1 MMTISDERDDY
12 APAADA
18 AFQGGTLAPAAEIE
32 ALYAS
37 DTVGLTLISRDMTF
51 VRINRAL
58 AETNGLPPEAHVGR
72 RVADVVP
79 DVARQ
84 AARMMAEVI
93 RTRSPIGPFDMVG
106 ETPACPGDV
115 RIWTQS
121 WTPVFGADG
130 EVVAASIISIDVTE
144 ARRAQEALLARA
156 DDVRRVLDG
165 VIAFVGR
172 LDPDGTL
179 TEANQPAI
187 DAGGIAREDVIG
199 RKFWD
204 CYWWSFSEASRA
216 RLRAAVARAAQGEAQ
231 RYDAEIR
238 VAGDARMWIDFQ
250 LIPQRDAAGRVV
262 EIVPSAV
269 DITERRRAEAA
280 LRTNLERLRT
290 ILTTAQVGIAI
301 AHADGRVTEA
311 NGSFLDMIGRSVEEL
326 RAGEIDWREHV
337 SVDSALGW
345 RRLLRNRTLGPLE
358 LTLRRRGGRE
368 LPTLASAGLLDTPE
382 RELVGFFLDRTRQ
395 EADAAHRELLL
406 LELKHRVKNML
417 ATAQAIA
424 RQTARHHEDRED
436 LVEAFTGRLHAM
448 ARAHDLITERNSG
461 QVCLRDLIVAQ
472 VCPYASRDGQL
483 DWEGPAMQ
491 VQADV
496 ANSLGLVLHEMATN
510 AAKYGALSTPDGT
523 VSIRW
528 QAEAGG
534 RRVRI
539 TWAERGGPPVAPP
552 QRRGFGTSLI
562 ESSLSHAHGGELA
575 LDYAP
580 DGLRADMCVP
590 AGRFDG

>member
-1 MMTISDERDDY
+1 MTTPQDLDTAIPA
-12 APAADA
+12 APAASR
-18 AFQGGTLAPAAEIE
+18 GETLSPAAEID

-37 DTVGLTLISRDMTF
+37 NAIGLTLISRDMVY

-72 RVADVVP
+72 RVGEVVP
-79 DVARQ
+79 ALAEQ
-84 AARMMAEVI
+84 AAALMAEVVH
-93 RTRSPIGPFDMVG
+93 TRSPLGPVDMEG
-106 ETPACPGDV
+106 ETPARPGNV

-121 WTPVFGADG
+121 WTPVFDTQG
-130 EVVAASIISIDVTE
+130 EVVAASVISIDVTE
-144 ARRAQEALLARA
+144 ARRAQAAVQARA
-156 DDVRRVLDG
+156 DEVRRVLDG

-187 DAGGIAREDVIG
+187 DAGGIRREDVLG

-204 CYWWSFSEASRA
+204 CPWWSYSEASQA
-216 RLRAAVARAAQGEAQ
+216 RLKAAVARAAEGEPQ

-250 LIPQRDAAGRVV
+250 LVPQRDSAGRVI

-280 LRTNLERLRT
+280 LRTSLERMRT

-311 NGSFLDMIGRSVEEL
+311 NASFLKMIGRSVEEL
-326 RAGEIDWREHV
+326 RAGEIDWRAHV

-345 RRLLRNRTLGPLE
+345 RRLLRHRTLGPLE
-358 LTLRRRGGRE
+358 LTLRRRDGRE
-368 LPTLASAGLLDTPE
+368 MPTLASAGLLDTPE

-406 LELKHRVKNML
+406 LELKHRVTNML

-424 RQTARHHEDRED
+424 RQTARHHEDRD
-436 LVEAFTGRLHAM
+436 ALVEAFTGRLHAM

-461 QVCLRDLIVAQ
+461 HVCLRDLILAQ
-472 VCPYASRDGQL
+472 VGPYASRDGQL
-483 DWEGPAMQ
+483 DWKGPGVQ
-491 VQADV
+491 VPAEV

-510 AAKYGALSTPDGT
+510 AAKYGALSSPDGS
-523 VSIRW
+523 VSIHW
-528 QAEAGG
+528 QTEAGG
-534 RRVRI
+534 GRVRLL
-539 TWAERGGPPVAPP
+539 WAERGGPPVAPP
-552 QRRGFGTSLI
+552 GRRGFGTSLI

-575 LDYAP
+575 LVYAAE
-580 DGLRADMCVP
+580 GLRADMSVP
-590 AGRFDG
+590 TSRFDG